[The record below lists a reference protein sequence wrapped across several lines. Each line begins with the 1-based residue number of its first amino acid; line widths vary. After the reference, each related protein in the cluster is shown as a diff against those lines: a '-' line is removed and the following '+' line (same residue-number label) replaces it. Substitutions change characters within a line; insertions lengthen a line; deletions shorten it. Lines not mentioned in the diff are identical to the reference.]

1 MIKGIYTAA
10 RGLDARMKNLEIVS
24 NNLANLNTTGFK
36 KELPFSEIMNQYG
49 NTTIQQ
55 LTDYRQGNLTQT
67 NNPMD
72 LAISGNGFFVVQT
85 NNGQELTR
93 NGSFKI
99 SNQGYLV
106 DQQGNNVVGEN
117 GIIKIDMRSFE
128 KQKEITISASGE
140 VKYGNEP
147 IDTLLIAK
155 MDNPQD
161 SGRSS
166 GVDFSTAGGYQLA
179 NPSDYQ
185 VKQGYLEDSNV
196 NPVSEMESM
205 IQISNEYQSAS
216 KMITFLDKSLD
227 EANQIGKV

>member
-67 NNPMD
+67 NNPLD

-85 NNGQELTR
+85 NNGNELTR

-128 KQKEITISASGE
+128 KQKNITISTGGE

-155 MDNPQD
+155 MDNPQN

-166 GVDFSTAGGYQLA
+166 GVDFSTSGGYQLA